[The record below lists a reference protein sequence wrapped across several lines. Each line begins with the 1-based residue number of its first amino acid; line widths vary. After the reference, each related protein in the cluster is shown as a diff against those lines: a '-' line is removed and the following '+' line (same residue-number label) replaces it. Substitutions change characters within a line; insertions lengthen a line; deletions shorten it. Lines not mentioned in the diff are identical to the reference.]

1 MSCIPTICISRGQIP
16 IHAGPGVISRYVS
29 VLRHRNGTRA
39 SQYLSLMSLRACWN
53 SSGFRN
59 RTFAENSGPVTFP
72 RMVEGAIL
80 TSGLLRS
87 RLALPVL
94 LAVMTY
100 RCPFSSP
107 NQTGVYT
114 GVPFLR
120 KVARL
125 IYRWPLIS
133 GGIVRAIPIF

>member
-1 MSCIPTICISRGQIP
+1 MSSIPMVSSKRRQVP
-16 IHAGPGVISRYVS
+16 IHAAPGLISRKVS
-29 VLRHRNGTRA
+29 VFRQRNGTRA
-39 SQYLSLMSLRACWN
+39 SQYFALMSFCACSN
-53 SSGFRN
+53 SSGFRK
-59 RTFAENSGPVTFP
+59 RTLAENSGPVTFP

-80 TSGLLRS
+80 TSGLLRR

-94 LAVMTY
+94 AAVITY

-125 IYRWPLIS
+125 I
-133 GGIVRAIPIF
+133 